1 MLCKFHCFGNAH
13 AHTGKGSLD
22 SLVAEVGVRVK
33 SRDLS
38 WVIIIGKGRSD
49 RNATHLERVGST
61 EAGSLSKSTMDGDSQ
76 ELCSPN

>member
-1 MLCKFHCFGNAH
+1 MLWHY

-22 SLVAEVGVRVK
+22 SLVAEVGVK

-61 EAGSLSKSTMDGDSQ
+61 EAGSLSKSTMDGDFQ